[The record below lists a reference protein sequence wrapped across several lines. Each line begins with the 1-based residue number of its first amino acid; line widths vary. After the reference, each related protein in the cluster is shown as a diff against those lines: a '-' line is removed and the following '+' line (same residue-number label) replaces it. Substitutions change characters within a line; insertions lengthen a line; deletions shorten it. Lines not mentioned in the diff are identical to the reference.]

1 MSAVCVENSSVFKP
15 LLTLISMRTPMRIL
29 PPVDEQKVPQ
39 R

>member
-1 MSAVCVENSSVFKP
+1 MSVPFVENSSVFKP
-15 LLTLISMRTPMRIL
+15 PLTLISMRTPMRIL